1 MCFDIAEYLAG
12 REYFYDSVNL
22 TRRVKKAL
30 LPGFVSLKLSSL
42 QVLLAMRAN
51 VEDRGMKGDC
61 TPLMEVIF
69 LFHLNLPK
77 ILPQF
82 HNLPQF
88 ILNSASISYSAPI
101 SPNSTSI
108 STKFWSSNHICARLS
123 RSCLVCLVVFTA
135 HATLKY
141 ALLPSNP
148 LKYAYMRLLEIPVS
162 CFNDRQL
169 NRV

>member
-1 MCFDIAEYLAG
+1 MYFDIAEQLAG

-69 LFHLNLPK
+69 LFSLNFPLNFIIFP
-77 ILPQF
+77 
-82 HNLPQF
+82 NLF
-88 ILNSASISYSAPI
+88 
-101 SPNSTSI
+101 
-108 STKFWSSNHICARLS
+108 
-123 RSCLVCLVVFTA
+123 
-135 HATLKY
+135 
-141 ALLPSNP
+141 
-148 LKYAYMRLLEIPVS
+148 
-162 CFNDRQL
+162 
-169 NRV
+169 